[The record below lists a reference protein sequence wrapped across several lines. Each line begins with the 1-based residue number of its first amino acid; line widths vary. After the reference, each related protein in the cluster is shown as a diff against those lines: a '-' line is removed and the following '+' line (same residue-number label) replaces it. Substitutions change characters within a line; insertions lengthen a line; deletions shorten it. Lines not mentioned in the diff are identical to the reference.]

1 MLRQWLEPGLRGVFG
16 VLDSC
21 GVLDYAQPWLS
32 GMGLILMFHRVVTP
46 RSLNFDP
53 GLAICSDSLDRIL
66 GYIRHRGWEIISLN
80 QLHDRLANGSHRQP
94 FVCFTFDD
102 GYADNLTIAL
112 PIFRRHQ
119 APLCVNVT
127 VGYVN
132 RTTPGWWDAL
142 GEMLLQ
148 RNEIEFSGSG
158 QIERIKLGTWE
169 EKVAAY
175 QRLGPILYQ
184 DVAGG
189 RSPLGGTWTLNGV
202 DPQAL
207 SDRFFMTWKELQEFA
222 QDPLVQIGAHTL
234 THPSL
239 KQLRENEAGAEIEQS
254 RQILKEKLGVEI
266 EHFAYPFGTV
276 DDCGQ
281 REFRLVRELK
291 FKTAVTTRFCN
302 IFPAHKEH
310 PASLPRKSLSNYD
323 VSEFSESTV
332 RDRLYG
338 EDLSLKIW
346 KRIVLD

>member
-46 RSLNFDP
+46 RSLDFNP

-80 QLHDRLANGSHRQP
+80 QLHDRLANGSHRRP

-142 GEMLLQ
+142 GEMLWQ

-175 QRLGPILYQ
+175 QRLGLILYQ
-184 DVAGG
+184 DVTGG
-189 RSPLGGTWTLNGV
+189 RSPLGSTWTLNGV

-234 THPSL
+234 THPFL
-239 KQLRENEAGAEIEQS
+239 KQLRENEAGDEIEQS
-254 RQILKEKLGVEI
+254 RRILKEKLGVEI
-266 EHFAYPFGTV
+266 EHFAYPFGTA
-276 DDCGQ
+276 DACGQ

-310 PASLPRKSLSNYD
+310 LASLPRKSLSND

-332 RDRLYG
+332 RDCLYG

>member
-32 GMGLILMFHRVVTP
+32 GMGLILVFHRVVTP
-46 RSLNFDP
+46 RSLDFNP

-80 QLHDRLANGSHRQP
+80 QLHDRLANGSHRRP

-102 GYADNLTIAL
+102 GYADNLTVAL

-119 APLCVNVT
+119 VPLCVNVT
-127 VGYVN
+127 VGYES

-148 RNEIEFSGSG
+148 HNDIELSRAG

-169 EKVAAY
+169 EKVIAY
-175 QRLGPILYQ
+175 QRLGLILYQ
-184 DVAGG
+184 DVVGG
-189 RSPLGGTWTLNGV
+189 QPPLGSTWTRNGA
-202 DPQAL
+202 DPLAL
-207 SDRFFMTWKELQEFA
+207 SDRFFMTWKELREFA

-239 KQLRENEAGAEIEQS
+239 KHLGDNEAGDEIEQS
-254 RQILKEKLGVEI
+254 RRILEEQLGVEVQ
-266 EHFAYPFGTV
+266 HFAYPFGGV

-281 REFRLVRELK
+281 REFRLVRELG
-291 FKTAVTTRFCN
+291 FKTAVTTRACN
-302 IFPAHKEH
+302 IFPAHKDH
-310 PASLPRKSLSNYD
+310 LASLPRKYFRVDD
-323 VSEFSESTV
+323 VSESTV
-332 RDRLYG
+332 RARLYG
-338 EDLSLKIW
+338 EDLSFRIW
-346 KRIVLD
+346 KRVALD

>member
-1 MLRQWLEPGLRGVFG
+1 MLRQWLQPGLRGVFG

-21 GVLDYAQPWLS
+21 GLLDYAQPWLS
-32 GMGLILMFHRVVTP
+32 GMGLILMFHRVVSP
-46 RSLNFDP
+46 GSRVFDP
-53 GLAICSDSLDRIL
+53 GLAIYSDNLDQIL
-66 GYIRHRGWEIISLN
+66 GYIRRRGWEMISLN
-80 QLHDRLANGSHRQP
+80 QLHDRLANGSHRRP
-94 FVCFTFDD
+94 FVCVTFDD
-102 GYADNLTIAL
+102 GYADNFTIAL
-112 PIFRRHQ
+112 PIFRRYQ

-148 RNEIEFSGSG
+148 RKEIEFSGSG
-158 QIERIKLGTWE
+158 RVERIKLWTWE

-175 QRLGPILYQ
+175 QRLEQILYQ
-184 DVAGG
+184 DVVAG
-189 RSPLGGTWTLNGV
+189 RSPLGGTWNLNGV

-207 SDRFFMTWKELQEFA
+207 SDRFFLTWKELQEFA

-239 KQLRENEAGAEIEQS
+239 KQLSENEAGDEIERS
-254 RQILKEKLGVEI
+254 RRILKEKLGVEI
-266 EHFAYPFGTV
+266 EHFAYPFGGTGNC
-276 DDCGQ
+276 DQ

-310 PASLPRKSLSNYD
+310 PESLPRKSLSIHD
-323 VSEFSESTV
+323 VSESTV
-332 RDRLYG
+332 RARLYG
-338 EDLSLKIW
+338 EDLSLHVSR
-346 KRIVLD
+346 RIVFD